1 MKIVVRQIG
10 GLGNQL
16 FQYAVGRYYA
26 KKYRASLRIAVDRP
40 EKLSSHGY
48 PRPFLL
54 PRFTISAD
62 FRQISSVERLF
73 FSISPRIQLA
83 TRPIR
88 ALQKIQVLREI
99 HPQVHVFD
107 PNLTIA
113 EGTRT
118 AYLVG
123 MWQCYPPVEMIA
135 EDLRTE
141 LAVREPP
148 RGQNVELARTIQ
160 ATPNAI
166 SVHLRR
172 GDYALQ
178 YPDFVLSTEY
188 YQHAV
193 RRMRDRLG
201 DPVFFVF
208 SDDLAFAREF
218 TASTSNCVV
227 VTHNSDESAHE
238 DLRLMSLC
246 RHHIIA
252 NSTFSWWGAW
262 LNPRKDKS
270 VFVPRKW
277 VHFDTRQIQIALPG
291 WCIV

>member
-1 MKIVVRQIG
+1 MQIVVRHFG

-16 FQYAVGRYYA
+16 FQYAAGRYFA
-26 KKYRASLRIAVDRP
+26 KKYGASLRIAVER
-40 EKLSSHGY
+40 EERLSSHGQ

-54 PRFTISAD
+54 PKFAISAG
-62 FRQISSVERLF
+62 FRQISTLERLLL
-73 FSISPRIQLA
+73 SISPRIELA

-88 ALQKIQVLREI
+88 ALRNIDVVRET

-107 PNLTIA
+107 PSLTIA
-113 EGTRT
+113 AGTRT

-141 LAVREPP
+141 LSFREPP
-148 RGQNVELARTIQ
+148 GGQNIELARTIQ
-160 ATPNAI
+160 TTPNAV

-172 GDYALQ
+172 GDYAIE
-178 YPDFVLSTEY
+178 YPHAVLSTDY
-188 YQHAV
+188 YQSAIQQ
-193 RRMRDRLG
+193 MRDRLG
-201 DPVFFVF
+201 NATFFVF
-208 SDDLAFAREF
+208 SDEVAFAREF
-218 TASTSNCVV
+218 AANHSDCVV

-246 RHHIIA
+246 QHHIIA

-262 LNPRKDKS
+262 LNPRKEKE
-270 VFVPRKW
+270 VILPRKW
-277 VHFDTRQIQIALPG
+277 VRFDTSEIQIALPG
-291 WCIV
+291 WGII